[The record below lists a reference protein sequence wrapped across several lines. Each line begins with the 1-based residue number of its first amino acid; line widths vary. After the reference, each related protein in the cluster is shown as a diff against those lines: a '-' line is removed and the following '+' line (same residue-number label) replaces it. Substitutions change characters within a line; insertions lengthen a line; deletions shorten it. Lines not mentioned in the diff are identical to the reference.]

1 MESIV
6 VVGAG
11 LAGFRAAQ
19 SLRKHG
25 FAGSLTIIGDEVHQ
39 PYDRP
44 PLSKQLLSGAYTRER
59 CMLPGEVEGA
69 TWLLGQ
75 PATSL
80 DRDRRVVTLADETDV
95 AYDGLIIATGRRA
108 RPWPGPAPATGVMVL
123 RSFDDV
129 ERFQGAV
136 ADDSK
141 VVIIGAGFIG
151 CEVAATLRQRN
162 IDVTVVDVCDQP
174 MPAVGPQVGQ
184 RAVEMHTAHGVKFR
198 LGRGVA
204 SIDGDRHVTGVTLDD
219 GERLDADVVLVAIGT
234 LANSEWLAESG
245 VSRRDGAVVCDVYCA
260 ALDEAGQPIPDITA
274 AGDGAAWPH
283 PHASSPVCIEHWS
296 NARDMA
302 DCAAANLL
310 ADAGDRAPLRSVPAF
325 WSDQYDVK
333 IKSAG
338 YLRAADRFTVVSED
352 WDDAEKPSLLVEAL
366 RGDDVVGAIAMNM
379 NKAIL
384 GYQRSLAA
392 VPAAQ

>member
-1 MESIV
+1 MKSIV

-19 SLRKHG
+19 SLRTNG
-25 FAGSLTIIGDEVHQ
+25 FSGALTLIGDEVHQ

-44 PLSKQLLSGAYTRER
+44 PLSKQLLSGAYTREQCR
-59 CMLPGEVEGA
+59 LPGEVDA
-69 TWLLGQ
+69 LTWRLGQ
-75 PATSL
+75 PAATL
-80 DRDRRVVTLADETDV
+80 DRHSRVVTLADGTEV

-108 RPWPGPAPATGVMVL
+108 RPWPGTTPAAGVLVL

-136 ADDSK
+136 VDHSK

-151 CEVAATLRQRN
+151 CEVAATLRQRQV
-162 IDVTVVDVCDQP
+162 DVTIVDVCDHP

-184 RAVEMHTAHGVKFR
+184 RAVDLHTAHGVKFR
-198 LGRGVA
+198 LGQGVA
-204 SIDGDRHVTGVTLDD
+204 SIDGGDRVEGVTLAD

-234 LANSEWLAESG
+234 VANSEWLADTGIALEG
-245 VSRRDGAVVCDVYCA
+245 GAVVCDAYCSV
-260 ALDEAGQPIPDITA
+260 LDTAGNPISGIAA

-283 PHASSPVCIEHWS
+283 RHGASPVCIEHWS

-302 DCAAANLL
+302 DCAAANLM
-310 ADAGDRAPLRSVPAF
+310 AEEGARKPLVSVPAF

-338 YLRAADRFTVVSED
+338 YLRAADRFDVVSED
-352 WDDAEKPSLLVEAL
+352 LGDAEKPKLLVEAL
-366 RGDDVVGAIAMNM
+366 RGDEVVGAIAMNM

-384 GYQRSLAA
+384 GYQRSLAVAAA
-392 VPAAQ
+392 V

>member
-1 MESIV
+1 MQSIV

-19 SLRKHG
+19 SLRKNG
-25 FAGSLTIIGDEVHQ
+25 FTGALTLIGDEVHQ

-44 PLSKQLLSGAYTRER
+44 PLSKQLLSGVYSREQ
-59 CMLPGEVEGA
+59 CMLPGEVDDV
-69 TWLLGQ
+69 TWRLGQ
-75 PATSL
+75 PAVTL
-80 DRDRRVVTLADETDV
+80 DRHRRVVGLADGTEA

-108 RPWPGPAPATGVMVL
+108 RPWPGATPAAGVMVL
-123 RSFDDV
+123 RNFDDV

-136 ADDSK
+136 ADHSR

-151 CEVAATLRQRN
+151 CEVAATLRQRQV
-162 IDVTVVDVCDQP
+162 DVTIVDVCDYP
-174 MPAVGPQVGQ
+174 MPAVGPEVGR
-184 RAVEMHTAHGVKFR
+184 RAVDLHTAHGVEFR

-204 SIDGDRHVTGVTLDD
+204 SIDGGDRVEGVTLSD
-219 GERLDADVVLVAIGT
+219 GEQLDADVVLVAIGT
-234 LANSEWLAESG
+234 VANSEWLAG
-245 VSRRDGAVVCDVYCA
+245 NDIALAGGAVVCDAYCSV
-260 ALDEAGQPIPDITA
+260 LDTAGDPIGGIVA

-283 PHASSPVCIEHWS
+283 RHGTSPVCIEHWS

-302 DCAAANLL
+302 DCAAANLVVDDGERKQL
-310 ADAGDRAPLRSVPAF
+310 VSVPAF

-338 YLRAADRFTVVSED
+338 YLRAADRFAVVSED
-352 WDDAEKPSLLVEAL
+352 WDDAEKPKLLVEAL
-366 RGDDVVGAIAMNM
+366 RGDEVVGAIAINM

-384 GYQRSLAA
+384 GYQRSLAVAAA
-392 VPAAQ
+392 V

>member
-1 MESIV
+1 M
-6 VVGAG
+6 VGAG

-19 SLRKHG
+19 SLRQHG
-25 FAGSLTIIGDEVHQ
+25 FAGSLTIIGDEMHQ

-44 PLSKQLLSGAYTRER
+44 PLSKQLLSGTYTREQ
-59 CMLPGEVEGA
+59 CMLPGEVDGV

-75 PATSL
+75 PAASL
-80 DRDRRVVTLADETDV
+80 DRDRRAVTLADATEV
-95 AYDGLIIATGRRA
+95 RYDGLIIATGRRA

-123 RSFDDV
+123 RSLDDV

-151 CEVAATLRQRN
+151 CEVAATLRQRDV
-162 IDVTVVDVCDQP
+162 DVTIVDVCDYP
-174 MPAVGPQVGQ
+174 MPAVGPEVGQ
-184 RAVEMHTAHGVKFR
+184 RAVDLHTAHGVTFR
-198 LGRGVA
+198 LGQGVA
-204 SIDGDRHVTGVTLDD
+204 SIDGTDRVTGVTLAD

-234 LANSEWLAESG
+234 VANSEWLADAG
-245 VSRRDGAVVCDVYCA
+245 IQLDNGAVVCDAYCSV
-260 ALDEAGQPIPDITA
+260 LDSAGQPIAGIAA

-283 PHASSPVCIEHWS
+283 RHGTAPVCIEHWS

-310 ADAGDRAPLRSVPAF
+310 ADAAERKPLSSVPAF
-325 WSDQYDVK
+325 WSDQYNVK

-338 YLRAADRFTVVSED
+338 YLRAADHFTVVSED
-352 WDDAEKPSLLVEAL
+352 WDNTEKPSLLVEAL
-366 RGDDVVGAIAMNM
+366 RGDEVVGAIAMNM
-379 NKAIL
+379 NKAII
-384 GYQRSLAA
+384 GYQRTLAA
-392 VPAAQ
+392 VPVVQ

>member
-1 MESIV
+1 MRSIV

-19 SLRKHG
+19 SLRKNG
-25 FAGSLTIIGDEVHQ
+25 FTGTLTIIGDEVHQ

-44 PLSKQLLSGAYTRER
+44 PLSKQLLSGIYTRDQ
-59 CMLPGEVEGA
+59 CMLPGEIENL

-75 PATSL
+75 PAAGL
-80 DRDRRVVTLADETDV
+80 DRGRGVITLADGTEV
-95 AYDGLIIATGRRA
+95 GYDGLVIATGRRA
-108 RPWPGPAPATGVMVL
+108 RPWPGRTPVDGVMVL
-123 RSFDDV
+123 RSLDDV

-151 CEVAATLRQRN
+151 CEVAATLRQRGV
-162 IDVTVVDVCDQP
+162 DVTVVDVCEYP
-174 MPAVGPQVGQ
+174 MPAVGPEVGK
-184 RAVEMHTAHGVKFR
+184 RAIDLHTAHGVKFR
-198 LGRGVA
+198 LGQGVA
-204 SIDGDRHVTGVTLDD
+204 SIDGTDRVTGLTLAD
-219 GERLDADVVLVAIGT
+219 GERLDA
-234 LANSEWLAESG
+234 
-245 VSRRDGAVVCDVYCA
+245 VVCDIYCGV
-260 ALDEAGQPIPDITA
+260 LDSTGEPIPGVTA
-274 AGDGAAWPH
+274 AGDVAAWPH
-283 PHASSPVCIEHWS
+283 RHGATPVCIEHWS

-310 ADAGDRAPLRSVPAF
+310 AEPAERRPLNSVPAF
-325 WSDQYDVK
+325 WSDQYNVK

-352 WDDAEKPSLLVEAL
+352 WDNAEKPSLLVEAL
-366 RGDDVVGAIAMNM
+366 RGDEVVGAIAMNM

-392 VPAAQ
+392 SPAAQ